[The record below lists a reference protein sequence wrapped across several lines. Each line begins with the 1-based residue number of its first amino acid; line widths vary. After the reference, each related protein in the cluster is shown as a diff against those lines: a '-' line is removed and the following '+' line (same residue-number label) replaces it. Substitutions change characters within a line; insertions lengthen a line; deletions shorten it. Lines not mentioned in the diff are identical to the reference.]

1 MAEPL
6 TLLFFAIA
14 CHLSVAANSNVDV
27 FTSGPYTIL
36 YDETQTPTLRV
47 TRDNRTVWYTPAD
60 NATFVTAALVDEAV
74 DQNGGDFVFKTAV
87 QEVCTDM
94 QITRSGSR
102 YSPSSSEYPQVE
114 SLLFLGQLK
123 N

>member
-1 MAEPL
+1 MAGL
-6 TLLFFAIA
+6 FQGLFTLLIFAIT
-14 CHLSVAANSNVDV
+14 CHLSVIAGSHV

-74 DQNGGDFVFKTAV
+74 EQNGGDFVFKTAV
-87 QEVCTDM
+87 QEVCTNM

-102 YSPSSSEYPQVE
+102 HSPNSSDYPQVDYFR
-114 SLLFLGQLK
+114 SI
-123 N
+123 

>member
-1 MAEPL
+1 MAEPF

-14 CHLSVAANSNVDV
+14 CHLSVAANSYV

-60 NATFVTAALVDEAV
+60 NSTFVTAALVDEAV

-94 QITRSGSR
+94 RITRSGSR
-102 YSPSSSEYPQVE
+102 HSPSGSEYPQVYRIT
-114 SLLFLGQLK
+114 Q
-123 N
+123 